1 MRKKTVILAAS
12 LAAISFLGTGCACM
26 HKTKTQPTKVVVQQP
41 VTKNQQPTVQ
51 VITDK
56 QFKTIFQDIH
66 FNFDKYDLTTI
77 NKYGVK
83 QNVPA
88 VLDIMAEFMTAHPS
102 VKIRIEGNCDERGT
116 EEYNLALG
124 KKRAESAKEYLISKG
139 ISTDRIDTISYGES
153 KPLDPE
159 HNEKAWAKNRRDHF
173 VITER

>member
-1 MRKKTVILAAS
+1 MIKKTVILAAS
-12 LAAISFLGTGCACM
+12 LAAVSFLGTGCVCK
-26 HKTKTQPTKVVVQQP
+26 HKAKTEPTKVVVQQP
-41 VTKNQQPTVQ
+41 VEKNQQPVVQ
-51 VITDK
+51 AVTDK

-88 VLDIMAEFMTAHPS
+88 VLDTMSEFMAAHPS

-124 KKRAESAKEYLISKG
+124 KKRAKAAAEYLISKG
-139 ISTDRIDTISYGES
+139 ISEDRIDTISYGES
-153 KPLDPE
+153 KPLDSGHTE
-159 HNEKAWAKNRRDHF
+159 EAWAKNRRDHF
-173 VITER
+173 VIIKR